1 MWFLILVAWSM
12 IGMLIFSAMASM
24 GVPLVERAEGF
35 EMLNPIWIYN
45 IIRVNWL
52 GAFIVA
58 LFFNALCPVGTIG
71 YWLYKA
77 FTVGRR

>member
-1 MWFLILVAWSM
+1 MWFIILVVWSL
-12 IGMLIFSAMASM
+12 IGMMIL
-24 GVPLVERAEGF
+24 GVMVCADIPLAKKAEGF

-52 GAFIVA
+52 GAFVIA
-58 LFFNALCPVGTIG
+58 LFFNVLCPIGAIG